1 MLEFFI
7 PMSITKKIILIY
19 CFCSGLVI
27 GVNALISGVYIKQ
40 DVKLLLLLNLTVW
53 ILSGVLLYFIV
64 RRNIIKRISKIISKL
79 YEEEKDKG
87 TPLVI
92 GFYKD
97 EIDYFQKMINQYIEA
112 LKTRISEVEEARKI
126 YQLIADRSEEII
138 IIFNKKGDIVFANPK
153 AIDYLGNEQCTLSQE
168 KLKPFI
174 QNILQLK
181 DEEIT
186 AWQEIKLPDGTF
198 LSAWIIPVD
207 SKTGTMLFIAH
218 DITLFKKERD
228 KLFEIATKD
237 LLTSLY
243 NRNFFEET
251 LKNTIESAKRG
262 EIYSILFIDMDNLK
276 KINDNFGHLVGDD
289 TIRAVSRAIQN
300 SIRASDIA
308 ARWGGDEF
316 VVLLK
321 GNVENAKTVAERI
334 QSNLRKINLNLGNHT
349 INPSVSI
356 GITIIDGT
364 KDIETLIKE
373 ADQCAYLAK
382 AEGKGKIRFTI

>member
-1 MLEFFI
+1 
-7 PMSITKKIILIY
+7 MSIKKQIILIY
-19 CFCSGLVI
+19 LFCIGLVFLI
-27 GVNALISGVYIKQ
+27 NMLISKVDINQ
-40 DVKLLLLLNLTVW
+40 DINILALLNLMVL
-53 ILSGVLLYFIV
+53 ILSGTLLYFIV
-64 RRNIIKRISKIISKL
+64 KQNIIKRISRIISEL
-79 YEEEKDKG
+79 QAEENDKNAFS
-87 TPLVI
+87 V

-97 EIDYFQKMINQYIEA
+97 EIDYLKKVINKYIKT
-112 LKTRISEVEEARKI
+112 LKNRISEIEEARTI
-126 YQLIADRSEEII
+126 YQIIADKSEEII
-138 IIFNKKGDIVFANPK
+138 IIFNKKGDIIFANPK
-153 AIDYLGNEQCTLSQE
+153 AIDYLGDEQFSLSQE

-174 QNILQLK
+174 QNILKLK

-186 AWQEIKLPDGTF
+186 SWQEIKLPDGTF

-218 DITLFKKERD
+218 DITLFKRERD

-237 LLTSLY
+237 SLTSLY

-251 LKNTIESAKRG
+251 LKKTIESAKRG
-262 EIYSILFIDMDNLK
+262 EVYSLIFIDMDNLK

-300 SIRASDIA
+300 SIRASDIG

-321 GNVENAKTVAERI
+321 GNVESARIVAERI
-334 QSNLRKINLNLGNHT
+334 QSNLRKINLNLGNYT

-364 KDIETLIKE
+364 KDIEALIKE

-382 AEGKGKIRFTI
+382 REGKGKIQFVH

>member
-1 MLEFFI
+1 
-7 PMSITKKIILIY
+7 MSLKKKIIFTY
-19 CFCSGLVI
+19 CFCIAIVILLNMLIYDKQNVKILV
-27 GVNALISGVYIKQ
+27 
-40 DVKLLLLLNLTVW
+40 LLNLTVW
-53 ILSGVLLYFIV
+53 ILSATLLYFIV
-64 RRNIIKRISKIISKL
+64 QNIIKRISQIISRL
-79 YEEEKDKG
+79 HEEENDKG
-87 TPLVI
+87 NLVT

-97 EIDYFQKMINQYIEA
+97 EIDYLQKAINRYIAA
-112 LKTRISEVEEARKI
+112 LKNRISETEEARRI
-126 YQLIADRSEEII
+126 YQIIADKSEEII
-138 IIFNKKGDIVFANPK
+138 IIFNKKGDIIFANPK
-153 AIDYLGNEQCTLSQE
+153 AIDYLGDEQFSLSQE
-168 KLKPFI
+168 RLKPFI
-174 QNILQLK
+174 QNILKLK

-186 AWQEIKLPDGTF
+186 SWQEIKLPDGTF

-207 SKTGTMLFIAH
+207 NKTATMLFIAH
-218 DITLFKKERD
+218 DITLFKRERD

-237 LLTSLY
+237 SLTSLY

-251 LKNTIESAKRG
+251 LKKAIESAKRG
-262 EIYSILFIDMDNLK
+262 EVYSLLFIDMDNLK

-289 TIRAVSRAIQN
+289 TIRAVSRAIQK
-300 SIRASDIA
+300 SIRTSDIA

-321 GNVENAKTVAERI
+321 GDAEVAKIVAERI
-334 QSNLRKINLNLGNHT
+334 QSTLKKINLNLVNYT

-382 AEGKGKIRFTI
+382 SEGKGKIQFVHLLE